1 MSTDIK
7 LGKTQISKI
16 IQSGWS
22 FGSWLANLA
31 RKALKHVALARDKLL
46 GLVSHL
52 TSSGIKKI
60 DRKITGK
67 RAFRTGKTFT
77 LFISNEDINE
87 INKIMKSLGDSC
99 VLIDGVTITVI
110 HEIKEKQTDKFLGA
124 FLATLGTSLV
134 QTVISSVGKG
144 ISGRGVGRAWRGY
157 MDKIL

>member
-1 MSTDIK
+1 MSRDIK

-16 IQSGWS
+16 IQSGGS

-31 RKALKHVALARDKLL
+31 RKSLKNVAVALAREKLL

-67 RAFRTGKTFT
+67 RAFRTGKRFT

-144 ISGRGVGRAWRGY
+144 ISGRGDGRA
-157 MDKIL
+157 